1 MPTTIHKCH
10 IKTLLTSITL
20 FCLALTFAVASRNIH
35 AQEPVPTSLDELKA
49 KQVAEALKQRQAE
62 KEKSADKKSDKR
74 EGTEGWIQLL
84 PKEGLENWEI
94 TDFGLPGKVSRDG
107 ELLVVEA
114 GDPLNGI
121 TYKKGK
127 SFPKDNFE
135 ISLQAKR
142 VEGNDFLCGLTFP
155 VGKDGFCSFI
165 AGGWGG
171 GLVGLSNV
179 DGFDAS
185 ENATTTHTD
194 FENNKWYTFKIRV
207 DQEFIRAWINDE
219 EYFRQDR
226 EGHEFSTRIEVFSS
240 QPLGFCSYQ
249 SKVLVRDFKWRS
261 TRVADKLAK
270 RDAKKNGNSIDAR
283 SPKGA
288 STAAQSINEPPRK

>member
-1 MPTTIHKCH
+1 MPT
-10 IKTLLTSITL
+10 KTTRPHGRHSLRVRSLTLCCLTCVALFSGSTSQGQESETATL
-20 FCLALTFAVASRNIH
+20 DRRAMQREA
-35 AQEPVPTSLDELKA
+35 A
-49 KQVAEALKQRQAE
+49 KQQEAS
-62 KEKSADKKSDKR
+62 KEDAKKTSTGK
-74 EGTEGWIQLL
+74 EGWIQLL

-94 TDFGLPGKVSRDG
+94 TDFGLPGKVSREG

-121 TYKKGK
+121 TYTKK

-135 ISLQAKR
+135 ISLEAKR

-185 ENATTTHTD
+185 ENATTTNTD

-207 DQEFIRAWINDE
+207 DQEYIRAWINDE
-219 EYFRQDR
+219 EYFRQER
-226 EGHEFSTRIEVFSS
+226 EGHEFSTRIEVYSS

-249 SKVLVRDFKWRS
+249 SKVMVRDFKWRS

-270 RDAKKNGNSIDAR
+270 RAAMKAR
-283 SPKGA
+283 KEGGSRSSPG
-288 STAAQSINEPPRK
+288 TAAEPIQ